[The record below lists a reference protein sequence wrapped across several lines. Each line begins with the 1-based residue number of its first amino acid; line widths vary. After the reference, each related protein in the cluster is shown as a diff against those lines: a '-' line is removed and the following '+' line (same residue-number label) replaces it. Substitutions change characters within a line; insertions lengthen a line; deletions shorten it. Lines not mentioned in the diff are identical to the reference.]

1 MYLALPFRENEP
13 YLTSMKF
20 NRRANA
26 RPVELLD
33 AALERFLAVGFAQAK
48 VDDIAAAAG
57 VTVGTVY
64 RYFPSKE
71 ALFEQSIARHLDI
84 DWSRGKELSEAYGTM
99 TAREVIALLLHR
111 WSAHL
116 RLPGPRTALVL
127 IIRESATFQTAVQ
140 SYTSQL
146 LETGCKAIER
156 ALRHGIEREEFPLLP
171 IEATAQGLAAMV
183 VGNAIWEATFFKHLP
198 PLPGQAPH
206 DVTIDLAVRGL
217 PRMGAGQALAPLRS
231 ETGHDAAE
239 LDAKN
244 DAAHGPSVPSG
255 KVRIRTLRAPD
266 AGAS

>member
-1 MYLALPFRENEP
+1 
-13 YLTSMKF
+13 MKF

-84 DWSRGKELSEAYGTM
+84 DWSRGKELSEAYGTR

-111 WSAHL
+111 WSAQL

-146 LETGCKAIER
+146 LESGCKAIER

-217 PRMGAGQALAPLRS
+217 PRTGTGRAPEPARGEPS
-231 ETGHDAAE
+231 PDAFERDAANE
-239 LDAKN
+239 
-244 DAAHGPSVPSG
+244 AAHGPSISSG
-255 KVRIRTLRAPD
+255 KVRIRTLRPP
-266 AGAS
+266 GPASS

>member
-1 MYLALPFRENEP
+1 
-13 YLTSMKF
+13 MKF

-71 ALFEQSIARHLDI
+71 ALFEQAIARHLDI
-84 DWSRGKELSEAYGTM
+84 DWSRGKELSDAYGTM
-99 TAREVIALLLHR
+99 TAREVISLLLHR

-127 IIRESATFQTAVQ
+127 IIRESATFHGAVQ

-146 LETGCKAIER
+146 LEIGCKAVER

-171 IEATAQGLAAMV
+171 IEATAQGLAAIV

-198 PLPGQAPH
+198 ALPGHPPH
-206 DVTIDLAVRGL
+206 DVTLELAVRGL
-217 PRMGAGQALAPLRS
+217 PRIGVAQAPPPARGES
-231 ETGHDAAE
+231 TADAAALE
-239 LDAKN
+239 AAT

-255 KVRIRTLRAPD
+255 KVRIRTLRPPA